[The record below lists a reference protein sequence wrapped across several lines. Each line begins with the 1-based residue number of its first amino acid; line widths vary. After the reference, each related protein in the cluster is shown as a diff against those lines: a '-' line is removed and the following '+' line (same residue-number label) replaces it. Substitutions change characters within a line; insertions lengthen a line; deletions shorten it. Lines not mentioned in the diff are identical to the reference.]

1 MAAAARPLPQ
11 PDDSASPGVTRLG
24 RSRASRTAI
33 DYKRLHRGTL
43 ARERIPSQSTDK
55 SSDVQESRLETILK
69 AIAGVHDSVDERFAL
84 VQEAIDQVPD
94 VSQVKEAVADEVKDV
109 VQEQLKATVQRE
121 IVHAIG
127 EEVKRTVQQ
136 QVSEVVRREI
146 RSAMQH
152 EVMNIV
158 GERVAAIVRQQVTS
172 IVKEQVTAIVQQQVT
187 SIVREQVTSIVQEQ
201 VTAIVEKQLSSVQ
214 HSSPNPSY
222 ADVARTPPGSRPSN
236 LRTISNRTTP
246 STFTDTLYCTVDV
259 TNVEEAERDNA
270 SASKI
275 RQNIEK
281 EMREG
286 EEGSGW
292 RCVAVTRDPR
302 HAARIRVTCRD
313 ESELA
318 RVKEVV
324 EKKVDN
330 MSPQAEGNTSHPTNT
345 PLDARVEQSRIYA
358 PGRSAYSSLNVQ
370 RDLLHELQRS
380 SACLAVPHKV
390 LLWPQIYSDVLESQ
404 TSVTS
409 DMHSIL
415 DEGMS
420 WFTRREHS
428 KHPSSLSAG
437 NGLPA
442 VAVDASER
450 TSGHTPNIIFPTLVA
465 EQLSKST
472 ADYFDIVNLLYPIL
486 DRGQYMEEIHE
497 PISREGH
504 KDGDARS
511 VIMLLVV
518 ALGQVSTE
526 GISGAPISIAAGQ
539 ASGFRGGSAE
549 CPPGLAAFNEAR
561 RRFGF
566 IAMDCTLENAQV
578 LLLQSIYY
586 ESHARHIEY
595 WRCIT
600 SASLALQG
608 LLKVQQVDWTSF
620 YGDQVKRAFW
630 ACVVQENLFHID
642 LDLPGTG
649 LGKFED
655 VVPLPQFHE
664 WQRGDHGAAPPES
677 WIFHGQSLAMI
688 AIRAIIT
695 RINDVIYASEG
706 TLFVFP
712 FASVS
717 LTKEKSIRLTSRPT
731 QRHSCTSG
739 LRCPGI
745 GTTTQRLENGPAT
758 AAAMAIKQ

>member
-1 MAAAARPLPQ
+1 MAATARPLPQ

-109 VQEQLKATVQRE
+109 VQEQLKVTVRRE

-146 RSAMQH
+146 RSVVQH

-158 GERVAAIVRQQVTS
+158 DERVAAIVRQQVTS

-187 SIVREQVTSIVQEQ
+187 GIVREQVTSIVQEQ

-324 EKKVDN
+324 EKTKAVGSRVLRDQWYPVKVDN
-330 MSPQAEGNTSHPTNT
+330 ACRTAVLDEHGELRTGVVEMLEKENEVSIAKISWLSRKDVQKAYGSMVVYVTKRADAARLLEGQYFIVDGESAFTRVFEPRRGPMQCFRCLSLGHKAFSCTKEQVCSRCAQPGHRHSDCQAEQPKCAICDGPHESP
-345 PLDARVEQSRIYA
+345 SRQCRI
-358 PGRSAYSSLNVQ
+358 
-370 RDLLHELQRS
+370 
-380 SACLAVPHKV
+380 
-390 LLWPQIYSDVLESQ
+390 
-404 TSVTS
+404 
-409 DMHSIL
+409 
-415 DEGMS
+415 
-420 WFTRREHS
+420 
-428 KHPSSLSAG
+428 
-437 NGLPA
+437 
-442 VAVDASER
+442 
-450 TSGHTPNIIFPTLVA
+450 
-465 EQLSKST
+465 
-472 ADYFDIVNLLYPIL
+472 LYP
-486 DRGQYMEEIHE
+486 
-497 PISREGH
+497 
-504 KDGDARS
+504 A
-511 VIMLLVV
+511 
-518 ALGQVSTE
+518 T
-526 GISGAPISIAAGQ
+526 
-539 ASGFRGGSAE
+539 
-549 CPPGLAAFNEAR
+549 
-561 RRFGF
+561 
-566 IAMDCTLENAQV
+566 
-578 LLLQSIYY
+578 
-586 ESHARHIEY
+586 
-595 WRCIT
+595 
-600 SASLALQG
+600 
-608 LLKVQQVDWTSF
+608 
-620 YGDQVKRAFW
+620 
-630 ACVVQENLFHID
+630 
-642 LDLPGTG
+642 
-649 LGKFED
+649 D
-655 VVPLPQFHE
+655 V
-664 WQRGDHGAAPPES
+664 
-677 WIFHGQSLAMI
+677 
-688 AIRAIIT
+688 
-695 RINDVIYASEG
+695 
-706 TLFVFP
+706 
-712 FASVS
+712 
-717 LTKEKSIRLTSRPT
+717 
-731 QRHSCTSG
+731 
-739 LRCPGI
+739 
-745 GTTTQRLENGPAT
+745 
-758 AAAMAIKQ
+758 